1 MKPMLSAVLLC
12 ALLLAGCA
20 SAPPLEPA
28 HGWQLWQEQ
37 GCSGRVGPGWM
48 NLQARGLSGVVVG
61 ASDSGASPLKE
72 AVVYA
77 RPWPRGQRMNL
88 TTDADGR
95 FSFAGAGAGL
105 YEVAVC
111 LPGYN
116 AWRGSVKV
124 DPGATAAGLE
134 LSLTRDQ

>member
-1 MKPMLSAVLLC
+1 MKPILSAVLMC
-12 ALLLAGCA
+12 AVLLAGCA
-20 SAPPLEPA
+20 STKPLEPA

-37 GCSGRVGPGWM
+37 GCPGRVGPGWVHRE
-48 NLQARGLSGVVVG
+48 ARGLSGVVVG
-61 ASDSGASPLKE
+61 ASGSEASPLKG

-77 RPWPRGQRMNL
+77 RPWPRGQTMNL

-105 YEVAVC
+105 YEVAAC

-116 AWRGSVKV
+116 AWRGSVRV
-124 DPGATAAGLE
+124 DHGAPATGLE
-134 LSLTRDQ
+134 LSLTHDQ

>member
-1 MKPMLSAVLLC
+1 MKPILSAVLMW
-12 ALLLAGCA
+12 ALVLLAGCA

-37 GCSGRVGPGWM
+37 GCAGRVGPGWAHRE
-48 NLQARGLSGVVVG
+48 ARGLSGVVVESG
-61 ASDSGASPLKE
+61 SGATPLKG

-77 RPWPRGQRMNL
+77 RPWRRGQTMNL
-88 TTDADGR
+88 TADADGR

-105 YEVAVC
+105 YEVAAC

-116 AWRGSVKV
+116 AWRGSVRV
-124 DPGATAAGLE
+124 DPGASAAGLE
-134 LSLTRDQ
+134 LGLTRDQ